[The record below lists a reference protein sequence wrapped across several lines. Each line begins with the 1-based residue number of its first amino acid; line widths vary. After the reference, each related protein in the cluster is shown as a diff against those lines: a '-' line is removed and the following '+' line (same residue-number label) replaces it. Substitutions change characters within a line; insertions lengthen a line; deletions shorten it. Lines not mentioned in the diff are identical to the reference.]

1 MFVTLLLLQKK
12 PDLGLI
18 LNVEEIL
25 IMIPVGLQQ
34 SHFTKQHLIN
44 V

>member
-12 PDLGLI
+12 GDLGLI

-34 SHFTKQHLIN
+34 SRFTKQHLIN